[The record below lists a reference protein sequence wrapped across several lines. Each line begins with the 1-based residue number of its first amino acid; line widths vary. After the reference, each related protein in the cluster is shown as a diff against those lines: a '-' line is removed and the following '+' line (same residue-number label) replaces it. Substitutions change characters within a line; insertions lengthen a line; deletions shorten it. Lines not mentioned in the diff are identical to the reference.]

1 MNRVIYSA
9 NTVLVSDSPGSD
21 NHTGLFE
28 VKNIDR
34 IQSASISINSQVNRY
49 KQIGY
54 SNFLFNNFYT
64 APEIN
69 CELNYYCSDTSN
81 ESLLG
86 ISVDNSSIFSSFSST
101 GKDVNLFLLSD
112 IEDGRDIS
120 SLTNLSGLNIFGIG
134 NAVITNYSVR
144 GSISEIPTVS
154 ISFAANNI
162 LYDTYT
168 GNNLVPSLTL
178 SGNQTGCRYSI
189 SSGVFNKANYVSNQ
203 NDRLAAF
210 RPGDIKVIVSQPSLA
225 GGIYNQTTGKIQNFQ
240 INIPFERKNLL
251 GFGNNFSFDKKLMYP
266 SVGTIS
272 FNAIFD
278 KLLTGNYSNVFNLD
292 EISDMQIQLA
302 DCDGINQIVY
312 TIENAK
318 LTAENFN
325 FDIGSSVNFDGSFEF
340 PVDLTNGFKIS
351 GRSEKFDESTID
363 FLSFINNDDPVV
375 GSAVDAFVKE
385 LKEQNLWYKL
395 SGVYPLVGN
404 TSGSQAINLKNP
416 IDSDSAYRLQFNGAG
431 TQFSNSSGVRFL
443 GANDY
448 ANTFF
453 KPYALPAND
462 IHFSVLNLE
471 NTANG
476 NSAGDIGCRDQYL
489 LAQFELFLKDSALNA
504 ASFCAYQFTNS
515 QITINSVNSKAFYVA
530 TKENSNTGHLLLF
543 SNSVNPAYSAKDTS
557 MTDNNKPNLDVYVGA
572 FNYNGTPIFMSDSN
586 RSFGFI
592 SFGDGLTS
600 GESVRLYTA
609 VKNLQYNLGRNQSVF
624 S

>member
-34 IQSASISINSQVNRY
+34 IQSASISINSQVSRY

-54 SNFLFNNFYT
+54 SSFLFNNFYT

-86 ISVDNSSIFSSFSST
+86 ISVDNSSIFSNFSTT

-120 SLTNLSGLNIFGIG
+120 SLTGFSGLNVFGIG

-144 GSISEIPTVS
+144 GSINEIPTVS
-154 ISFAANNI
+154 VSFAANNI

-178 SGNQTGCRYSI
+178 SGNQTGYRYSI
-189 SSGVFNKANYVSNQ
+189 SSGVFDKANYVSNQ
-203 NDRLAAF
+203 NDRLAAI
-210 RPGDIKVIVSQPSLA
+210 RPGDVKVIVSQPTLA

-266 SVGTIS
+266 SVGTVS
-272 FNAIFD
+272 FNALFD
-278 KLLTGNYSNVFNLD
+278 KLLTGNYSEVFNLD
-292 EISDMQIQLA
+292 ETSEIQIQLL
-302 DCDGINQIVY
+302 DCDGVNQIVY

-318 LTAENFN
+318 LTSENFN

-340 PVDLTNGFKIS
+340 PIDLTNGFKIS
-351 GRSEKFDESTID
+351 GRSEVFDQSAIN
-363 FLSFINNDDPVV
+363 FLSAINNSDTTIR
-375 GSAVDAFVKE
+375 SAINEFVEE
-385 LKEQNLWYKL
+385 LKGNGIWYKC
-395 SGVYPLVGN
+395 SGIYPFVGG
-404 TSGSQAINLKNP
+404 TAESHKYNLKNP
-416 IDSDSAYRLQFNGAG
+416 IDSNSGLRLTFAGDGTIHNSNGVNFIG
-431 TQFSNSSGVRFL
+431 S
-443 GANDY
+443 NDY
-448 ANTFF
+448 ADTHFVPSGNLTG
-453 KPYALPAND
+453 LPVHISLLSLQDSSQGSIDVGSWTTISNRLLLYLDNSSNQAVFD
-462 IHFSVLNLE
+462 AYDGVSGRVSISSV
-471 NTANG
+471 
-476 NSAGDIGCRDQYL
+476 
-489 LAQFELFLKDSALNA
+489 DSE
-504 ASFCAYQFTNS
+504 
-515 QITINSVNSKAFYVA
+515 AFYVA
-530 TKENSNTGHLLLF
+530 SRATDQSGFLILFNASTTPASSAVTTTNVFGNPKPDVSVYLGNVNSG
-543 SNSVNPAYSAKDTS
+543 NSPFGSDG
-557 MTDNNKPNLDVYVGA
+557 DRYVG
-572 FNYNGTPIFMSDSN
+572 FF
-586 RSFGFI
+586 

-600 GESVRLYTA
+600 GESVNLYTA

>member
-1 MNRVIYSA
+1 MNRVIYSS
-9 NTVLVSDSPGSD
+9 NTVLISDSPGSD

-54 SNFLFNNFYT
+54 SSFLFNNFYN

-86 ISVDNSSIFSSFSST
+86 ISVNNSSIFSNFSTT

-112 IEDGRDIS
+112 VEGGRDIS
-120 SLTNLSGLNIFGIG
+120 SLTGFSGLNVFGIG

-144 GSISEIPTVS
+144 GSINEIPTVS
-154 ISFAANNI
+154 VSFAANNI

-178 SGNQTGCRYSI
+178 SGNQTGYRYSI

-203 NDRLAAF
+203 NDRLVAI
-210 RPGDIKVIVSQPSLA
+210 RPGDVKVIVSQPTLA
-225 GGIYNQTTGKIQNFQ
+225 GGVYNQTTGKIQNFQ

-266 SVGTIS
+266 SVGTVS
-272 FNAIFD
+272 FNALFD
-278 KLLTGNYSNVFNLD
+278 KLLTGNYSEVFNLD
-292 EISDMQIQLA
+292 ETSEIQIQLL
-302 DCDGINQIVY
+302 DCDGTSQIVY

-318 LTAENFN
+318 LTSENFN

-340 PVDLTNGFKIS
+340 PIDLTNGFKIS
-351 GRSEKFDESTID
+351 GRSEIFDQSATN
-363 FLSFINNDDPVV
+363 FLSAINNNNTTIR
-375 GSAVDAFVKE
+375 SAINEFVQE
-385 LKEQNLWYKL
+385 LKSNGVWYKC
-395 SGVYPLVGN
+395 SGIYPFVGG
-404 TSGSQAINLKNP
+404 TAQSHKYNLKNP
-416 IDSDSAYRLQFNGAG
+416 IDSNSGLRLTFAGAG
-431 TQFSNSSGVRFL
+431 TVHNSNGVNFI
-443 GANDY
+443 GSNDY
-448 ANTFF
+448 ADTHFVPSGNLTG
-453 KPYALPAND
+453 LPVHISLLSLQDSSQSSIDVGSWTNISNRLLLYLDNSSNQAVFD
-462 IHFSVLNLE
+462 AYDGVSGRVSV
-471 NTANG
+471 
-476 NSAGDIGCRDQYL
+476 SSV
-489 LAQFELFLKDSALNA
+489 DSE
-504 ASFCAYQFTNS
+504 
-515 QITINSVNSKAFYVA
+515 AFYVA
-530 TKENSNTGHLLLF
+530 SRATDQSGFLLLF
-543 SNSVNPAYSAKDTS
+543 NTSTTPASSAVTTTNVFGNPKPDVSVYLGNVNSGNSPFGSDG
-557 MTDNNKPNLDVYVGA
+557 DRYVG
-572 FNYNGTPIFMSDSN
+572 FF
-586 RSFGFI
+586 

-600 GESVRLYTA
+600 GESVNLYTA